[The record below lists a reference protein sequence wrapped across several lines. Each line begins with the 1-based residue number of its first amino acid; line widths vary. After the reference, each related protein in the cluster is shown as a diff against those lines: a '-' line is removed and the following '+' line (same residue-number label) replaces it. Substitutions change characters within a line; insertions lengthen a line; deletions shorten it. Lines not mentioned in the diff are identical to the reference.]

1 MSAGDVRSPNINYD
15 SDDSS
20 SSSKPLFIRPSA
32 PIVSSVSK
40 VMTDKHSLQSNSRVR
55 CLEDKLNTLQQFILD
70 LSNQVHQLKSVVN
83 SPTHSPVSHSRPN
96 STQNYIHNHE
106 IHQHRNICSSTSPT
120 HLLHPHENYISLPA
134 KTNSLHHNNIL
145 AGADQTRYLQEALYE
160 TKSALERRE
169 TKIKHLQ
176 KQNNELLH
184 FQSIFGNTSPN
195 IQVQSTHKTTLT
207 SQNSQKSA
215 FIPIVNSFKHR
226 PVTVPTNISTSAPI
240 MPFTMSL
247 TNTLPNFSGKANE
260 MPSKFI
266 TEFELYGCYI
276 SSARF
281 SIHQQRTGVHTVELL
296 VHSRVAA
303 EFHGES
309 FGNKI

>member
-1 MSAGDVRSPNINYD
+1 
-15 SDDSS
+15 
-20 SSSKPLFIRPSA
+20 
-32 PIVSSVSK
+32 
-40 VMTDKHSLQSNSRVR
+40 
-55 CLEDKLNTLQQFILD
+55 
-70 LSNQVHQLKSVVN
+70 
-83 SPTHSPVSHSRPN
+83 
-96 STQNYIHNHE
+96 
-106 IHQHRNICSSTSPT
+106 
-120 HLLHPHENYISLPA
+120 
-134 KTNSLHHNNIL
+134 
-145 AGADQTRYLQEALYE
+145 
-160 TKSALERRE
+160 
-169 TKIKHLQ
+169 
-176 KQNNELLH
+176 
-184 FQSIFGNTSPN
+184 
-195 IQVQSTHKTTLT
+195 
-207 SQNSQKSA
+207 
-215 FIPIVNSFKHR
+215 
-226 PVTVPTNISTSAPI
+226 